1 MAELSCSFESHQ
13 TLLGVNKTLQEL
25 RNTDVSASYFGGDDG
40 WGWGWVRRV
49 HSVVMINF
57 VCFDFL
63 MFVMFEN
70 HNFFSIENIFLTLG

>member
-1 MAELSCSFESHQ
+1 M
-13 TLLGVNKTLQEL
+13 GGGG
-25 RNTDVSASYFGGDDG
+25 GGDDG

-63 MFVMFEN
+63 IFVMFQN
-70 HNFFSIENIFLTLG
+70 RNFFSIENIFLTLG

>member
-1 MAELSCSFESHQ
+1 M
-13 TLLGVNKTLQEL
+13 GV
-25 RNTDVSASYFGGDDG
+25 GGDHG

-49 HSVVMINF
+49 HSVAMINF

-70 HNFFSIENIFLTLG
+70 HNFFQYELELKDLSIS